1 MKNRKISRIMK
12 AVGTATL
19 AVMLVA
25 SVNPVSASAGG
36 TLKDGFMKAENKNAS
51 ETTDETA
58 KELTTSSSELL
69 SYFQIQENLKAL
81 EEYNKLISA
90 KDFDWYAGEG
100 RGSDPSSKFLIPTD
114 EMKYQIVFLG
124 EEEVPALYI
133 DNDGIAIH
141 ADGYQGLY
149 VYSNGKMNWLMGD
162 DKLYFY
168 PKAGIIAGQH
178 FGGGWGE
185 VSKNYWKY
193 DAAKGEL
200 LLIAQEYHLTPK
212 ANIMDYE
219 TQEDI
224 DQMVKQGAKAGDYMF
239 VYDSPVT
246 VGTDFDWSSRTN
258 GKEYTTKADTIKA
271 FEGFFDNY
279 GEFENFKKDME
290 LFSK

>member
-1 MKNRKISRIMK
+1 MKIRSCASIFKCVGASILAMMIAAATPIS
-12 AVGTATL
+12 
-19 AVMLVA
+19 
-25 SVNPVSASAGG
+25 VSAEG
-36 TLKDGFMKAENKNAS
+36 TIADGFFKESNES
-51 ETTDETA
+51 E
-58 KELTTSSSELL
+58 KEFTSSEIKHQSLGET
-69 SYFQIQENLKAL
+69 QEKLKAL
-81 EEYNKLISA
+81 EEFNKLISA
-90 KDFDWYAGEG
+90 KEFDWYAGEG
-100 RGSDPSSKFLIPTD
+100 RYNNPSSKFMIPTD
-114 EMKYQIVFLG
+114 EMKYEIVFLG

-133 DNDGIAIH
+133 DNNEIASH

-149 VYSNGKMNWLMGD
+149 VYSNGKLNRLLAD
-162 DKLYFY
+162 DQLYFY
-168 PKAGIIAGQH
+168 PKAGIIAAQH

-193 DAAKGEL
+193 DAAKGEVF
-200 LLIAQEYHLTPK
+200 LIAQEYHLTPK
-212 ANIMDYE
+212 ANISDYE

-224 DQMVKQGAKAGDYMF
+224 DQMVKQGAVGGEYMF